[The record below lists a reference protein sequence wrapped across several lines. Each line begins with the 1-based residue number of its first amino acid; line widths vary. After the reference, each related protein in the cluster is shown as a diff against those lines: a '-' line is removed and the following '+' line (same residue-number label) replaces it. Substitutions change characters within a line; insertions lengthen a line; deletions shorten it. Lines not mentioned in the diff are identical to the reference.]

1 MTSRFTHGLRW
12 ITLSS
17 LLLSLHAVAD
27 IEEQLAQCAAK
38 TDKLERLICYDALA
52 AQAMNRAAQQV
63 STDLNEVPTHTA
75 EVAAA
80 QVAAS
85 QTKTTQTTLTESA
98 QDNFGKIVK
107 QEQIDAMWL
116 TVKQVDKDPYGTLKL
131 SFENGQQWKQ
141 IDSRRFRVSSGD
153 KVQIERAA
161 LGSFLLGKEGSNTT
175 IRVKRIN

>member
-38 TDKLERLICYDALA
+38 TDKLERLICYDTLA
-52 AQAMNRAAQQV
+52 AQAMNRAAKQV
-63 STDLNEVPTHTA
+63 STDVNEVPTHTA
-75 EVAAA
+75 EVAA
-80 QVAAS
+80 S
-85 QTKTTQTTLTESA
+85 QTETAQTTLTESA
-98 QDNFGKIVK
+98 QENFGKVVK

-116 TVKQVDKDPYGTLKL
+116 TVKQVDKDPYGTLKF

>member
-1 MTSRFTHGLRW
+1 MTSCFTKGLRW

-17 LLLSLHAVAD
+17 LLLSLHAVAG
-27 IEEQLAQCAAK
+27 IEQQLAQCAVK
-38 TDKLERLICYDALA
+38 TDKLERLMCYDALA
-52 AQAMNRAAQQV
+52 ATAMNRNAQQV
-63 STDLNEVPTHTA
+63 TTDLSAATPPI
-75 EVAAA
+75 VAAA
-80 QVAAS
+80 PLVAS
-85 QTKTTQTTLTESA
+85 STTESA
-98 QDNFGKIVK
+98 QAKESAQENFGKIVK

-116 TVKQVDKDPYGTLKL
+116 TVTQVDKDPYGALRL

-141 IDSRRFRVSSGD
+141 IDSRRFRISSGD